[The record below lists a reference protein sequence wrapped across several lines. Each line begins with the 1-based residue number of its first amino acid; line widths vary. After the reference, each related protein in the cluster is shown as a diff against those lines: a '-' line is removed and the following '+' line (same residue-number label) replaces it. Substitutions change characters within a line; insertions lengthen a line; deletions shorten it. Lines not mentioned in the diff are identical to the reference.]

1 MVIEGQCRRGRPSCS
16 GQRRWHDGEEWGGG
30 GSVMVGRSGGGTEW
44 LMSGIS
50 HGFSPLP
57 LFVMIFV
64 LL

>member
-1 MVIEGQCRRGRPSCS
+1 
-16 GQRRWHDGEEWGGG
+16 
-30 GSVMVGRSGGGTEW
+30 MVGRSGGGGGGHGGGTEW